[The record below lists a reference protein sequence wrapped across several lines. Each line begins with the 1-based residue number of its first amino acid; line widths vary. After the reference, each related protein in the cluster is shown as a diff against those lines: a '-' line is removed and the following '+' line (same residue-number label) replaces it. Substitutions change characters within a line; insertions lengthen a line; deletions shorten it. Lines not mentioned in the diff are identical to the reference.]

1 MNTEKKN
8 LIKTIYLY
16 FLTGVGLVMF
26 LFGSYQ
32 MVQHVTK
39 KVFLPKYYLDYQE
52 SRCDYLSYPATPDGK
67 GGSEE
72 EKSRIEKERERCNQK
87 LEEERKYQEVLNLSR
102 SISLIILG
110 AITFL
115 FHYKNTQKA

>member
-16 FLTGVGLVMF
+16 FFTGVGLVMF

-52 SRCDYLSYPATPDGK
+52 SRCDYIQPTLVGDSKEGAQD
-67 GGSEE
+67 
-72 EKSRIEKERERCNQK
+72 EKERVEKERERCNQK
-87 LEEERKYQEVLNLSR
+87 LEEERAYQEVLNLSR
-102 SISLIILG
+102 SISLIILD